1 MTIQIHIAQRVG
13 GTRGGGGS
21 GGPRSSSLP
30 SGRLADKSGHVR
42 MFVDVLRA

>member
-13 GTRGGGGS
+13 GTRGGGS